1 MEIFALLA
9 MFIIAPI
16 AATLVGAIYLWMFYK
31 LRIKSSMLTGVL
43 WVLYSIYEYLMYIR
57 VLCTGEC
64 NIRIDLL
71 GIYPLLLVASLAAT
85 ILYYYKKRKINK
97 AEKLSEG

>member
-1 MEIFALLA
+1 MEVFTLLA
-9 MFIIAPI
+9 MLIIFPF
-16 AATLVGAIYLWMFYK
+16 AATFVGVIYLWMFYK
-31 LRIKSSMLTGVL
+31 LRTKSSLLAGVL

-71 GIYPLLLVASLAAT
+71 LIYPALLVVSLAAT
-85 ILYYYKKRKINK
+85 ILYYYEKSKINK
-97 AEKLSEG
+97 AEKLSES